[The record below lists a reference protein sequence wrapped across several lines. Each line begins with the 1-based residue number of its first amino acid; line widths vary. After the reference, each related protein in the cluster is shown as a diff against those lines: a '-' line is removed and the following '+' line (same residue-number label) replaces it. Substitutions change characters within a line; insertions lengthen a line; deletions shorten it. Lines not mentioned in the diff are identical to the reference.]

1 VGVVIGVV
9 SLVAMVAAAITV
21 YYVISY
27 AVLWL
32 VGKAFPLTGRRR
44 T

>member
-1 VGVVIGVV
+1 MRLIVSVL
-9 SLVAMVAAAITV
+9 SLVAMLAAGIAV

-32 VGKAFPLTGRRR
+32 VGKALPLTGRRR
-44 T
+44 R

>member
-1 VGVVIGVV
+1 VRLIV
-9 SLVAMVAAAITV
+9 SVLGLGALLGAGIAA

-32 VGKAFPLTGRRR
+32 VGKALPLTGRRR
-44 T
+44 R

>member
-1 VGVVIGVV
+1 
-9 SLVAMVAAAITV
+9 V

>member
-1 VGVVIGVV
+1 VGIVVNVFTLAAMI
-9 SLVAMVAAAITV
+9 VAWIVI